1 MRTGTEI
8 TLSKTGILVVMVKA
22 TTISITHNLRGH
34 NSSLVILQMLVL
46 GTQATP
52 MGTLRRAK
60 VTLLT
65 MELTLHNNLIIQVI
79 TTTAILGAVRS
90 VTATLLGLATAIITT
105 IVVGAAT
112 TIIITIMLGVVIHP
126 MATAVLGMAMATMT
140 TILGAAVMVITTM
153 QRGATAAT
161 VRGAAVTT
169 ITRAAH
175 LLKIAMLPAT
185 AAVP

>member
-1 MRTGTEI
+1 
-8 TLSKTGILVVMVKA
+8 
-22 TTISITHNLRGH
+22 
-34 NSSLVILQMLVL
+34 
-46 GTQATP
+46 

-90 VTATLLGLATAIITT
+90 VTAM
-105 IVVGAAT
+105 VGAAT